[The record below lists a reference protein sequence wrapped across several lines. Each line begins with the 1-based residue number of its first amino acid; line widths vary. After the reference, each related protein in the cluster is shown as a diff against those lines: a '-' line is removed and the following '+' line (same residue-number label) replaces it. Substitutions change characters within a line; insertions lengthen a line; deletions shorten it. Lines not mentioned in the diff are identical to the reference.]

1 MSSCAKTPAYRPAA
15 APATTLSLGRLAL
28 LVGLLVAWGIHVTY
42 ATRLP
47 RRDATR
53 LPRRDATRLPRREP
67 TVQLR
72 TDPELRIRPRLNA
85 TRLVLLASWSFG
97 GLFSSFPTLVAKL
110 GQTSLT
116 ES

>member
-15 APATTLSLGRLAL
+15 ALATTLSLGRLAL

-53 LPRRDATRLPRREP
+53 LPRREP

-72 TDPELRIRPRLNA
+72 TDPELRIRPRLSA